1 MRRNVGLAPN
11 EIGLGTN
18 ENNIK
23 LLIDKLQIKRELDI
37 KFLTRQEM
45 YCYPSNDSCEM
56 YSQRLNNMFIK
67 NMYVHLRKYGEVRL
81 IMCLLTSLSFWTLYH
96 SWPIKSC

>member
-1 MRRNVGLAPN
+1 MRRNVGLALN

-37 KFLTRQEM
+37 KFPIRQ
-45 YCYPSNDSCEM
+45 
-56 YSQRLNNMFIK
+56 
-67 NMYVHLRKYGEVRL
+67 HRKCIV
-81 IMCLLTSLSFWTLYH
+81 TLE
-96 SWPIKSC
+96 SIAVKCIVNV

>member
-37 KFLTRQEM
+37 KFLTRQ
-45 YCYPSNDSCEM
+45 
-56 YSQRLNNMFIK
+56 
-67 NMYVHLRKYGEVRL
+67 HRKCIV
-81 IMCLLTSLSFWTLYH
+81 TLAT
-96 SWPIKSC
+96 IAVKCIVNV